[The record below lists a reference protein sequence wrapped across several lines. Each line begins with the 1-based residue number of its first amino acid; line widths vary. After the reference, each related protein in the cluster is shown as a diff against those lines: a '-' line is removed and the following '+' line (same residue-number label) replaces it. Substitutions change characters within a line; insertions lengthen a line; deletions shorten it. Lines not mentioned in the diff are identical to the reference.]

1 MAMPGNLAQ
10 QNYQYFL
17 DTLRKHYNDI
27 KIKGKYKFYL

>member
-17 DTLRKHYNDI
+17 DTLRAHYSES
-27 KIKGKYKFYL
+27 KIKGKL